1 MFFNANALMG
11 TKLKKFER
19 LNKKG
24 SLTAMSRKA
33 WEASQQNR
41 GIKMDEY
48 IKDPEL
54 LKALQD
60 PANQVPLSTPPK
72 GDVSRPELNFMD
84 GNASVSTPESS
95 FMGGNQV
102 ETFKS
107 LTSPESVDRSGRAIP
122 SDELDPVGIK
132 PAMNPPMATP
142 IDIDKKGINSLYNEF

>member
-1 MFFNANALMG
+1 MFFHANALMG
-11 TKLKKFER
+11 TKLKKGGF
-19 LNKKG
+19 K
-24 SLTAMSRKA
+24 AMSRKA
-33 WEASQQNR
+33 WEASQRNR

-48 IKDPEL
+48 LKDPEL
-54 LKALQD
+54 LKALKD

-72 GDVSRPELNFMD
+72 GDVSRPESNFM
-84 GNASVSTPESS
+84 GS
-95 FMGGNQV
+95 NQI

-107 LTSPESVDRSGRAIP
+107 LTSPESVDRSGRAIS

>member
-19 LNKKG
+19 LNKEG
-24 SLTAMSRKA
+24 SLTAMSRKVR
-33 WEASQQNR
+33 EAAQRNR

-60 PANQVPLSTPPK
+60 PANQVPLSTPLK
-72 GDVSRPELNFMD
+72 GDVSR
-84 GNASVSTPESS
+84 PESS

-107 LTSPESVDRSGRAIP
+107 LTSPESVDRSGRAIS